1 MTITIVGHG
10 YVGLVTAAVFADLG
24 NTVWVIGRN
33 KAKIEKLKNGD
44 PLFYEPGLA
53 EMMQRNLEAGRLKFT
68 LSYDPAVEESKI
80 VFICV
85 GTPSKENG
93 EADLTNVLE
102 VAEEIGHHIS
112 RYVVVACKSTV
123 PVGTN
128 RTIKQ
133 ILLTKSHVPA
143 SLFDIASCPEFL
155 REGTALA
162 DTLHP
167 DRNII
172 GTETKKAEDMLL
184 EFHKPIDG
192 KHVLTNI
199 ETAEMV
205 KYASNAFLA
214 TKISFAN
221 MIAMLS
227 EKAGADAEKVLDG
240 VGLDRR
246 IGRSFLYP
254 GAGYGGSCFPKD
266 VKALIKIG
274 QHYDEDMALL
284 EAVEHINEQAIDRI
298 VKKIV
303 RVVGKQSKGKQVA
316 LLGLAFKP
324 NTDDLREA
332 PSLKIISSL
341 VKKAPH
347 IKIRVYDPIVRSPG
361 DKSKLPVIYS
371 QNSYEAATDADVL
384 VVVTEWNEFMQLDLA
399 KIRKV
404 MRGNTLIDG
413 RNIYDPEKAKQF
425 GFEYIGVGRS

>member
-1 MTITIVGHG
+1 M
-10 YVGLVTAAVFADLG
+10 
-24 NTVWVIGRN
+24 
-33 KAKIEKLKNGD
+33 
-44 PLFYEPGLA
+44 
-53 EMMQRNLEAGRLKFT
+53 
-68 LSYDPAVEESKI
+68 
-80 VFICV
+80 
-85 GTPSKENG
+85 
-93 EADLTNVLE
+93 
-102 VAEEIGHHIS
+102 
-112 RYVVVACKSTV
+112 
-123 PVGTN
+123 GTN

-371 QNSYEAATDADVL
+371 QNSYEAATGADVL